1 MPASKTIFDIIQY
14 YAYNFIMKIAVI
26 AGEKS
31 GDNYGAYLIDALR
44 RQRTDISILGTGG
57 ESIREK
63 SDIFI
68 EGMPSG
74 QMGFSGVV
82 SRLPLFY
89 RAFNR
94 VKDAIEREKPS
105 FIVFID
111 NPGFNLKLAEVF
123 GRHIPC
129 FYYIPPKVWAHNYQ
143 RVKTIK
149 KNIRAVI
156 AIFPFEREIYERE
169 GIPVVWF
176 GHPVQDLINKDIPQK
191 EAQTTPVMGLLP
203 GSREEEVKYLL
214 PVFLRLARKVSA
226 ARRVKVALS
235 ASDKDIRKT
244 EEAILNKYPS
254 GAEIE
259 IREGNPHNVITESS
273 IVLAASGTVNLE
285 VALFKRPLLVFY
297 KTTALN
303 YLLARLMVKLEMVSP
318 VNLLAGER
326 VVPEYIQRFPYS
338 KIAGDITEILDKGRL
353 YQREM
358 AVFTRLESDIR
369 SSNVSA
375 AVAAFLM
382 QETKKR

>member
-1 MPASKTIFDIIQY
+1 M
-14 YAYNFIMKIAVI
+14 
-26 AGEKS
+26 
-31 GDNYGAYLIDALR
+31 
-44 RQRTDISILGTGG
+44 
-57 ESIREK
+57 
-63 SDIFI
+63 
-68 EGMPSG
+68 
-74 QMGFSGVV
+74 
-82 SRLPLFY
+82 
-89 RAFNR
+89 
-94 VKDAIEREKPS
+94 
-105 FIVFID
+105 
-111 NPGFNLKLAEVF
+111 
-123 GRHIPC
+123 
-129 FYYIPPKVWAHNYQ
+129 
-143 RVKTIK
+143 
-149 KNIRAVI
+149 
-156 AIFPFEREIYERE
+156 
-169 GIPVVWF
+169 
-176 GHPVQDLINKDIPQK
+176 
-191 EAQTTPVMGLLP
+191 
-203 GSREEEVKYLL
+203 KYLL
-214 PVFLRLARKVSA
+214 PVFLRLALKFFS

-235 ASDKDIRKT
+235 ASENEIRKT

-382 QETKKR
+382 K